1 MPLGSHSAVF
11 NGTGIYASGRGF
23 AV

>member
-1 MPLGSHSAVF
+1 MF

>member
-1 MPLGSHSAVF
+1 MF
-11 NGTGIYASGRGF
+11 DDTGIYASGRGL

>member
-1 MPLGSHSAVF
+1 MF
-11 NGTGIYASGRGF
+11 NGAGIYASGRGF